1 MLQRVSARG
10 EGHES
15 FSMWLLRIFEKG
27 EMRPMPSF
35 GALRQIARGAASGEK
50 RLKTM
55 TIKMPEEGKRA
66 ETVVEHEH
74 FPPHPKDHFQF
85 AANEKEALR
94 AHLSKHLGLNLLGK
108 SKGA

>member
-1 MLQRVSARG
+1 
-10 EGHES
+10 
-15 FSMWLLRIFEKG
+15 
-27 EMRPMPSF
+27 MPSF

-66 ETVVEHEH
+66 EIAVEHEH
-74 FPPHPKDHFQF
+74 HPPHPSEQF
-85 AANEKEALR
+85 RFAPNENENLA

-108 SKGA
+108 SKGASDSAEPEVSRENFA